1 MPTFLQVSCKIDFK
15 PLALQMPGRF
25 GFSVGMGLHHIPART
40 RIGTHPLQTPYSL
53 APIGIVCDNFMSVC
67 ALARWEENHMQ
78 LTNGDS
84 CCSKEKQQLGLFDRK
99 RRTLKRLLNDF

>member
-1 MPTFLQVSCKIDFK
+1 MPTFLEVPWKIDLK

-53 APIGIVCDNFMSVC
+53 APIGIVCDNFMSVW
-67 ALARWEENHMQ
+67 ALARWEKNHMQ

-84 CCSKEKQQLGLFDRK
+84 CCSKEKQQLGLFRSQK
-99 RRTLKRLLNDF
+99 THVKTLIE